1 MEYGINIDCN
11 SGHNGTWTLHIKDN
25 CGGNELGIIN
35 IDSKCGRNGN
45 WDIKDLMESGY
56 LDLMEFGYQR

>member
-1 MEYGINIDCN
+1 MDLTLIATVDIMEP
-11 SGHNGTWTLHIKDN
+11 GHYTKDN
-25 CGGNELGIIN
+25 CGGNELGIFN

-45 WDIKDLMESGY
+45 GDIKDLMESGY